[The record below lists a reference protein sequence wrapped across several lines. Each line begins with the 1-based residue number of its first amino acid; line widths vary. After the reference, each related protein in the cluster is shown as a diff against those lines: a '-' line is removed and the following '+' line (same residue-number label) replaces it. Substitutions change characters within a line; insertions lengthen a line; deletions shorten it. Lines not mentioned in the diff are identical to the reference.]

1 MDGGRSLCEEGEVK
15 HSRMDDR
22 RTQIF
27 VHGGGGVTAAK
38 KKKDQKRTGCSVNV
52 SDKMRKKAHSWH
64 FNGFHA
70 KQRGE
75 RGNGQLSLA
84 ASVADGRA
92 EQQQLKAAA

>member
-1 MDGGRSLCEEGEVK
+1 MSMEGAESL
-15 HSRMDDR
+15 R
-22 RTQIF
+22 RK
-27 VHGGGGVTAAK
+27 K
-38 KKKDQKRTGCSVNV
+38 KKKDQKRTGCSVNA
-52 SDKMRKKAHSWH
+52 SDKMRKKAHSWD